1 MSTLLMHSEV
11 KIPWEKIKEL
21 VDAIVFQSTQKYLTD
36 LEVKVLK
43 GSWEGKRYDDIAREL
58 NLTNTYIQNDVGAKL
73 WKKLTDIIGEPVS
86 KNNFCQALNR
96 AKEKRKALPM
106 LPSTNR
112 LELPHHPVPLNSP
125 LYVERYPLESL
136 RNTIES
142 FCYEAITQPAALIR
156 IKAPRQMGKT
166 SLLDRILAQAR
177 NYDYRTVRLN
187 LQDVD
192 EVNFS
197 NLDNFLRWV
206 CAYISLE
213 LNICDRI
220 HDFWKQPI
228 GSKISCKTYFQ
239 DYIFPQIGTPLVLA
253 CDEVDQVFS
262 YPEVSQGFFGLLRSC
277 HEEANNR
284 DIWKQLR
291 LVIVHSTE
299 NYGPL
304 DINHSPFNVGESIE
318 LTEFTPAQV
327 KDLAQRHQL
336 NWNDELVKQLMAMVG
351 GHPYL
356 VRLAFYHLAQPVPGK
371 WGNLRELL
379 QDAPSDAGIYSQHLR
394 RHLGIL
400 RENIKLA
407 AAFKQVIS
415 TIDPVQLDSIL
426 GYQLYSMGLIK
437 WQSNQVIPRCELY
450 RQYFTER
457 LGN

>member
-1 MSTLLMHSEV
+1 MNSKA
-11 KIPWEKIKEL
+11 KISWEEIKKL
-21 VDAIVFQSTQKYLTD
+21 VDTIVFESTQKYLTD
-36 LEVKVLK
+36 IEVKVLK
-43 GSWEGKRYDDIAREL
+43 GSWEGKKYDDIAREL
-58 NLTNTYIQNDVGAKL
+58 NLANTYIQNDVGAKL
-73 WKKLTDIIGEPVS
+73 WKKLTEIIGEPVS
-86 KNNFCQALNR
+86 KNNFRQALNR
-96 AKEKRKALPM
+96 MIEKQKLRQI
-106 LPSTNR
+106 LPSINR
-112 LELPHHPVPLNSP
+112 LEPPHHPGSLNSA
-125 LYVERYPLESL
+125 LYIERYSLESL
-136 RNTIES
+136 HCTVES
-142 FCYEAITQPAALIR
+142 FCYQAIAQPAAIIR

-166 SLLDRILAQAR
+166 FLLDRILTQAR
-177 NYDYRTVRLN
+177 NYGYHTVRLN
-187 LQDVD
+187 FQDVD
-192 EVNFS
+192 KVNFS
-197 NLDNFLRWV
+197 NLDKFLRWF
-206 CAYISLE
+206 CAYVSLE

-318 LTEFTPAQV
+318 LAEFTPAQV

-336 NWNDELVKQLMAMVG
+336 DWNDELVKQLMAMVG

-371 WGNLRELL
+371 WRNLQQLL
-379 QDAPSDAGIYSQHLR
+379 QDAASDAGIYSQHLR

-400 RENIKLA
+400 RENVKLA

-437 WQSNQVIPRCELY
+437 WQSNQVVPRCELY

-457 LGN
+457 LGD